1 VKHESLKYLGK
12 IAIPLLEDKAANS
25 TIFKKK
31 FFKYK
36 ETSLPCPAMRVL
48 VTNSQH

>member
-25 TIFKKK
+25 TIFKKN
-31 FFKYK
+31 
-36 ETSLPCPAMRVL
+36 SLNTKKHHCPAGHL
-48 VTNSQH
+48 AWP